1 MLPRGQRSVGERSRG
16 KTSGGHRRE
25 QARKA
30 TNKNATMPFVE
41 ESRRSAEGTPGP
53 STLSKWRKKAV
64 RGIWG
69 GTDVAN
75 TNGARLQRR
84 HG

>member
-30 TNKNATMPFVE
+30 TNKNAAVPFVE

-53 STLSKWRKKAV
+53 STLSKRKKKA
-64 RGIWG
+64 I